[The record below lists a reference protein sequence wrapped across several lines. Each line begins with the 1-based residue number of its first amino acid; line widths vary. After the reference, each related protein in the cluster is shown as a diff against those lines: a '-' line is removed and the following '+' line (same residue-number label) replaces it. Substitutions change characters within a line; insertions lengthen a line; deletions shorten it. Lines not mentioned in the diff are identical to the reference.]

1 MTCSHFFLS
10 VGCADSSP
18 KGGSCRRFGDSL
30 PTVVPA
36 GWQALSCPPT
46 GALPRN
52 RLASSATGGASAIL
66 CPPSCQPVGRHCH
79 ARRPG
84 HFLEIASLH
93 PPQAALRR
101 FSAHRRAS
109 RLAGIVM
116 PADRGTSSKSPRF
129 IRHRRRFGDSLPTVV
144 PAGWQALSCPPTG
157 ALPRNRLASSATGG
171 ASAISPPFTPP
182 SAPPGGGAWC
192 GRRRSGAAWNRSG

>member
-1 MTCSHFFLS
+1 MVLIDLFAFFPS
-10 VGCADSSP
+10 QSAAPTAPPRGGA
-18 KGGSCRRFGDSL
+18 KGRRFGDSL

-66 CPPSCQPVGRHCH
+66 CPPSCQPVGRHCR

-109 RLAGIVM
+109 RLAGTVV

-129 IRHRRRFGDSLPTVV
+129 IRHRRRFGDF
-144 PAGWQALSCPPTG
+144 PAVYSPI
-157 ALPRNRLASSATGG
+157 SS
-171 ASAISPPFTPP
+171 S
-182 SAPPGGGAWC
+182 
-192 GRRRSGAAWNRSG
+192 RRRRLVRASPVRCSLE